1 MNIWV
6 IGRNYPSKENKMAGS
21 FELEQANLLAKHGN
35 QVSYIAAVFHPVRK
49 IKKWGYYNFQ
59 DGAVNVFTY
68 SVPYVPER
76 FYLHIKRFQKKV
88 WEILLEKVKKA
99 QGIPDIIH
107 VHYPTMITIPEAVLA
122 YKEVGTHII
131 LTEHWTK
138 TLIEE
143 IDNFQRRQLTQYV
156 NEADMT
162 ISVGEPLKRAILNIT
177 GTKKP
182 ISIVPNMVPS
192 LFSYQAS
199 DSKSCIYNFIAVG
212 RLVPVKQIDQ
222 IALAFAQCFAGKK
235 DIHLTI
241 VGDGIERKRIEDII
255 KEYNMTSQVTLT
267 GTLSRKETAERISLA
282 DSLICFSRLETFG
295 VPIIEAWACGI
306 PAIGVNG
313 LGMTNCWKEEL
324 GYVVDFDNIEELK
337 QAMQKIY
344 EKRDM
349 FNSGK
354 ITAFAMRNFGEDA
367 VYKDLM
373 EIYRKAMD

>member
-6 IGRNYPSKENKMAGS
+6 IGRNYPSKENKMSGS
-21 FELEQANLLAKHGN
+21 FELEQAKLLAKHGN
-35 QVSYIAAVFHPVRK
+35 QISYIAAVFHPVRK

-59 DGAVNVFTY
+59 DGVVKVFTY
-68 SVPYVPER
+68 SVPYAPER
-76 FYLHIKRFQKKV
+76 FYLHFKRFQKKI
-88 WEILLEKVKKA
+88 WDILLEKVKNK

-107 VHYPTMITIPEAVLA
+107 VHYPTMITIPESVLA

-138 TLIEE
+138 ILINQ
-143 IDNFQRRQLTQYV
+143 IDNFQRKQLIQYV
-156 NEADMT
+156 NAADVT

-182 ISIVPNMVPS
+182 INIVPNMVSS
-192 LFSYQAS
+192 LFSYQSS
-199 DSKSCIYNFIAVG
+199 DSKSCIYNFITVG

-222 IALAFAQCFAGKK
+222 ITLAFAQCFAGNKN
-235 DIHLTI
+235 IHLTI
-241 VGDGIERKRIEDII
+241 VGDGTERKKIESII
-255 KEYNMTSQVTLT
+255 KEYNMASQVTLT
-267 GTLSRKETAERISLA
+267 GTLSRKETAERISFA

-295 VPIIEAWACGI
+295 VPIIEAWTCGV

-313 LGMTNCWKEEL
+313 LGMTNYWNEEL
-324 GYVVDFDNIEELK
+324 GYVVDFDNIEELE

-349 FNSGK
+349 FDSGK
-354 ITAFAMRNFGEDA
+354 IRTFALRNFGEDA